1 MSGSSLAPIILP
13 AVVVPVLAFWLIMV
27 AYADR
32 HPAWR
37 GSGHASARK
46 APGQL
51 SGEQAFMDTVW
62 PAGVPIG
69 GHAFIPHGV
78 YCFSRKASGC
88 TSRRAENHHAQ
99 IQLVAQ
105 AMAKAAVDRLSRWL
119 PSEGRGKSVPH

>member
-51 SGEQAFMDTVW
+51 SGEQARVPGPAPRLAVSLRLRQFRRAL
-62 PAGVPIG
+62 PAG
-69 GHAFIPHGV
+69 HG
-78 YCFSRKASGC
+78 
-88 TSRRAENHHAQ
+88 
-99 IQLVAQ
+99 
-105 AMAKAAVDRLSRWL
+105 MARSAGTA
-119 PSEGRGKSVPH
+119 G